1 MSTSSKG
8 KVSKK
13 EVISQARELA
23 DRVKAS
29 KSESESSELSLA
41 IQENPFAQVMF
52 NTNLDPEA
60 KRDQIASLVAFDSEA
75 TKEQN
80 REKIEAFHKFMEYLQ
95 EQRKVINREGIK
107 LQDTEAFAQLQQVI
121 DQMSAATIQFQEKV
135 EPLMQVLQAVFEIR
149 KNNKVTEV
157 YKDIQDDITW
167 KEEQEQKLSDLENQQ
182 AKNKDQW
189 LKLERDLSFLS
200 KDRSLFGFGPVRAES
215 QAKIDE
221 LRKFTIPEAA
231 KEHENLLESIKDQ
244 NSLIEEG
251 REGLNPELRAQKET
265 LRQFL
270 DLTNDDNR
278 DRQKALIDAAINYVD
293 TSDDKLKNVLGTLER
308 LGKHSEVVGDSNS
321 MLRNFHMIIDDSLK
335 VANNN
340 NQGARSSLENS
351 PADES
356 SIAKM
361 TREEQLKD
369 LNEHIARTDEG
380 AVDIANSIGGLTK
393 QSVQIQAYKDT
404 IRNETGSTKRLHL
417 EGVSQMAEQLMSVI
431 SAISSAAT
439 TESRAVAA
447 GNFAEMAEQNQ
458 TIVSQEVIRNAT
470 NVDLEA
476 KAISKLVGELED
488 YGQVLNA
495 SSEIASQGYDRMRE
509 TVDAIRKVSGS
520 VQGAIDDF
528 NADRADA
535 GIAVGK
541 GEEKVAAVDKA
552 ADKTG
557 KGGEQGEGFANP
569 FDKLGS

>member
-13 EVISQARELA
+13 EVISQARQLA
-23 DRVKAS
+23 DRVSAS
-29 KSESESSELSLA
+29 REESASTEMSAA
-41 IQENPFAQVMF
+41 IQENPYAQVMF
-52 NTNLDPEA
+52 NTNLSPEA
-60 KRDQIASLVAFDSEA
+60 KRDEIASLVAFDSEA

-80 REKIEAFHKFMEYLQ
+80 RERIEAFHKFMEYLQ
-95 EQRKVINREGIK
+95 EQRKVLNREGIK
-107 LQDTEAFAQLQQVI
+107 LQDTEAFAQLQGVI
-121 DQMSAATIQFQEKV
+121 DQMSAATIEFQDKV
-135 EPLMQVLQAVFEIR
+135 EPLMEVLQAVFEIR

-157 YKDIQDDITW
+157 YKDIQDDIAW
-167 KEEQEQKLSDLENQQ
+167 LEEQEAKLAELEENQG
-182 AKNKDQW
+182 KNRRNWMNLEKDV
-189 LKLERDLSFLS
+189 SFLS
-200 KDRSLFGFGPVRAES
+200 KDKGLFGFGPVRAES

-221 LRKFTIPEAA
+221 LRNFTIPDVA
-231 KEHENLLESIKDQ
+231 KQHDDLVEEIKEQKALLEK
-244 NSLIEEG
+244 G

-270 DLTNDDNR
+270 DLTNDENR
-278 DRQKALIDAAINYVD
+278 GRQKDLIDAAVNYVD
-293 TSDDKLKNVLGTLER
+293 TSDGKLKNVLGTLER

-321 MLRNFHMIIDDSLK
+321 MLRNFHLIMDDSLK
-335 VANNN
+335 HANQS
-340 NQGARSSLENS
+340 NQGSRDSLASS
-351 PADES
+351 PTGES
-356 SIAKM
+356 SIARM

-447 GNFAEMAEQNQ
+447 SNFAEMAEQNQ
-458 TIVSQEVIRNAT
+458 IIVSQEVIKNAT

-495 SSEIASQGYDRMRE
+495 SSEIATQGYDRMRE

-528 NADRADA
+528 VSDRADA
-535 GIAVGK
+535 GIAVGEDEK
-541 GEEKVAAVDKA
+541 EKTVSEKAAKEGEENSD
-552 ADKTG
+552 
-557 KGGEQGEGFANP
+557 FSNP
-569 FDKLGS
+569 FGKLGG

>member
-23 DRVKAS
+23 DRVKSS

-95 EQRKVINREGIK
+95 EQRKVLNREGIK
-107 LQDTEAFAQLQQVI
+107 LQDTEAFAQLQGVI

-135 EPLMQVLQAVFEIR
+135 EPLMEVLQAVFEIR

-157 YKDIQDDITW
+157 YKDIQDDLAW
-167 KEEQEQKLSDLENQQ
+167 KEEQEEKLSDLENQQ
-182 AKNKDQW
+182 VRNKDQW
-189 LKLERDLSFLS
+189 VKLERDLSFLS

-231 KEHENLLESIKDQ
+231 KEHENLLESIAEQKG
-244 NSLIEEG
+244 LIEKG
-251 REGLNPELRAQKET
+251 REGLNPELKAQKET
-265 LRQFL
+265 LRHFL
-270 DLTNDDNR
+270 DLTNEDNR

-293 TSDDKLKNVLGTLER
+293 TSDEKLKNVLGTLER

-321 MLRNFHMIIDDSLK
+321 MLRNFHLIIDDSLK
-335 VANNN
+335 VANNG
-340 NQGARSSLENS
+340 NQGARSSLEQA
-351 PADES
+351 PTDES

-361 TREEQLKD
+361 SREEQLKD

-470 NVDLEA
+470 NIDLEA

-541 GEEKVAAVDKA
+541 GEEKAAA
-552 ADKTG
+552 AENTVKDS
-557 KGGEQGEGFANP
+557 EQKEGFANP